1 MRTEQIMIMAAFAIL
16 TAASVRDMKKRE
28 VATWMMGAAF
38 LVSAIACLIRTGTAS
53 GTEILLAAG
62 VSLLPGFALL
72 AMAALFRDKMGFG
85 DGLMALFFGPAFGVQ
100 RMVTGLFLAFF
111 FSAIVSL
118 VLIAL
123 KKAGRKST
131 IPFLPFLTAGMGVMQ
146 LVS

>member
-1 MRTEQIMIMAAFAIL
+1 MNTEQVMIVAAFLIL
-16 TAASVRDMKKRE
+16 VSASVRDIRKRE
-28 VATWMMGAAF
+28 VATWMMAGAF
-38 LVSAIACLIRTGTAS
+38 LVSAIACLLQVNSAPGTR
-53 GTEILLAAG
+53 ILLSAG
-62 VSLLPGFALL
+62 VSLLPGLALL

-85 DGLMALFFGPAFGVQ
+85 DGLMALLFGPAFGLQ

-111 FSAIVSL
+111 FSGLVSL